1 MPSEH
6 TDNDRG
12 LRGVGHRSDG
22 NIGRTMLGE
31 DIALDVKIVVAGGA
45 GAGKTTLVGSVS
57 EIRPLYCEE
66 ADEVG
71 LGVTAGGAA
80 CGEVEGQAG
89 EMGREPTTT
98 VAMDFGRITVHTGL
112 SLHLFGMP
120 GRERFRFLW
129 EELSTG
135 ALAAIVLTD
144 PGRLEGCVPAVD
156 HFERA
161 RIPFVVAVN
170 RFCDSPGL
178 PERDVA
184 RSLGLDAGVP
194 VVLCDARHRES
205 GKDVLIRTVE
215 YAGRVHAARL
225 LASVG

>member
-1 MPSEH
+1 
-6 TDNDRG
+6 
-12 LRGVGHRSDG
+12 
-22 NIGRTMLGE
+22 
-31 DIALDVKIVVAGGA
+31 
-45 GAGKTTLVGSVS
+45 
-57 EIRPLYCEE
+57 
-66 ADEVG
+66 
-71 LGVTAGGAA
+71 
-80 CGEVEGQAG
+80 
-89 EMGREPTTT
+89 
-98 VAMDFGRITVHTGL
+98 MDFGRITVHTGL
-112 SLHLFGMP
+112 WLYLFGMP

-144 PGRLEGCVPAVD
+144 PGRLEDCVPAVD

-184 RSLGLDAGVP
+184 RALGLDAGVP